1 MRNRHAA
8 ENLWARRENE
18 IEQNAIWIMHVEG
31 SIYKNASWHFK
42 WCDLHFTRICLH
54 ACVAAGNFLQK
65 DANFCLPNRKLP
77 LCVRFPR
84 ASALKSHLTLSL
96 LCGRV
101 FVCWQS
107 GAISSAASSSRP
119 QFTETRREEAMIHTV
134 LSVNR
139 LFYGCITQARA
150 HYRDTHSNF
159 YPLSRYSPLMRSEK
173 NPVVTPRYSK

>member
-1 MRNRHAA
+1 MGEEREGDWAKC
-8 ENLWARRENE
+8 NLN
-18 IEQNAIWIMHVEG
+18 NACWRINIKMLLGTSNDVIYISLEYVCMHE
-31 SIYKNASWHFK
+31 
-42 WCDLHFTRICLH
+42 
-54 ACVAAGNFLQK
+54 AGNFLQK
-65 DANFCLPNRKLP
+65 DANFCSPNRKLP
-77 LCVRFPR
+77 LCVWFPR

-150 HYRDTHSNF
+150 HYRDTHTRQL
-159 YPLSRYSPLMRSEK
+159 LSSLSLFTFDALWKKSGRYTALL
-173 NPVVTPRYSK
+173 

>member
-1 MRNRHAA
+1 M
-8 ENLWARRENE
+8 LKD
-18 IEQNAIWIMHVEG
+18 Q
-31 SIYKNASWHFK
+31 YKNASWHFK
-42 WCDLHFTRICLH
+42 NDVIYISLEYVCMHE
-54 ACVAAGNFLQK
+54 AGNFLQK
-65 DANFCLPNRKLP
+65 DANFCSPNRKLP
-77 LCVRFPR
+77 LCVWFPR

-150 HYRDTHSNF
+150 HYRDTHTHGNF